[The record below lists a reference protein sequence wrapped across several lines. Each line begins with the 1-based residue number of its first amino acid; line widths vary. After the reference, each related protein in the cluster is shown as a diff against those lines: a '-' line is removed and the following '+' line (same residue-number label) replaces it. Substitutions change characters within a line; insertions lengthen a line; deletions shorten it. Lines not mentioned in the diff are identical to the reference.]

1 MKFSAILATSFL
13 ALAASA
19 LPAGGPGLPALNE
32 RSQPKETPKQIELGL
47 ATDKRS
53 RPVES
58 AKDIA
63 LGEATD
69 KRSQP
74 KETPKQIELGE
85 ATDKKRASGSDIV
98 AQLQSTFDRNNP
110 NGTPANG
117 SEDDLNGD
125 GVINAFEAG
134 AQADK
139 RDLVKDCDPRE
150 CATD

>member
-32 RSQPKETPKQIELGL
+32 RSQPKETPKQIELGE
-47 ATDKRS
+47 AVDKRS

-69 KRSQP
+69 
-74 KETPKQIELGE
+74 
-85 ATDKKRASGSDIV
+85 KRASGSDIV